1 MQIKSFK
8 ATNYGPLE
16 DLELHFSS
24 DMNNISL
31 PHGAG
36 TTTILKTMYSIV
48 ESTRETTIE
57 GKRRLLNEKLISVF
71 PITTHSIGKL
81 ISQDSAAADVEL
93 EHSKGVCSFA
103 LSRKIKTIQP
113 DITSSD
119 EEFTSLYIPSRSVI
133 EYAKDICGLYPE
145 YHINISSATY
155 ELARHILG
163 PHRNLSPSSFEIKLL
178 RWLTELLNGTL
189 EYEGGIFYLKRG
201 KYKLEMSLC
210 SEEEKKIAQLYQLIR
225 NGFFLPGTIVFWDDF
240 DRELRETIKKQ
251 LLNILLEISHT
262 GVQIFLGRCD
272 N

>member
-93 EHSKGVCSFA
+93 EHSKGVFSFA

-113 DITSSD
+113 DLTTPTGKPVGFLLPSLACNRTS
-119 EEFTSLYIPSRSVI
+119 FT
-133 EYAKDICGLYPE
+133 D
-145 YHINISSATY
+145 
-155 ELARHILG
+155 
-163 PHRNLSPSSFEIKLL
+163 F
-178 RWLTELLNGTL
+178 
-189 EYEGGIFYLKRG
+189 GI
-201 KYKLEMSLC
+201 
-210 SEEEKKIAQLYQLIR
+210 Q
-225 NGFFLPGTIVFWDDF
+225 V
-240 DRELRETIKKQ
+240 
-251 LLNILLEISHT
+251 
-262 GVQIFLGRCD
+262 
-272 N
+272 

>member
-119 EEFTSLYIPSRSVI
+119 EEFTSLYSFSKRDRVCKRYMWTVPR
-133 EYAKDICGLYPE
+133 
-145 YHINISSATY
+145 ISY
-155 ELARHILG
+155 
-163 PHRNLSPSSFEIKLL
+163 
-178 RWLTELLNGTL
+178 
-189 EYEGGIFYLKRG
+189 
-201 KYKLEMSLC
+201 
-210 SEEEKKIAQLYQLIR
+210 
-225 NGFFLPGTIVFWDDF
+225 
-240 DRELRETIKKQ
+240 
-251 LLNILLEISHT
+251 
-262 GVQIFLGRCD
+262 
-272 N
+272 

>member
-81 ISQDSAAADVEL
+81 ISQVQHMSSHGIYLAPTETCHRAA
-93 EHSKGVCSFA
+93 
-103 LSRKIKTIQP
+103 
-113 DITSSD
+113 
-119 EEFTSLYIPSRSVI
+119 
-133 EYAKDICGLYPE
+133 
-145 YHINISSATY
+145 
-155 ELARHILG
+155 
-163 PHRNLSPSSFEIKLL
+163 
-178 RWLTELLNGTL
+178 
-189 EYEGGIFYLKRG
+189 LK
-201 KYKLEMSLC
+201 
-210 SEEEKKIAQLYQLIR
+210 
-225 NGFFLPGTIVFWDDF
+225 
-240 DRELRETIKKQ
+240 
-251 LLNILLEISHT
+251 
-262 GVQIFLGRCD
+262 
-272 N
+272 

>member
-36 TTTILKTMYSIV
+36 TTTILKTMYSII
-48 ESTRETTIE
+48 ESTRETTVKE
-57 GKRRLLNEKLISVF
+57 KRRLLNEKLISVF

-81 ISQDSAAADVEL
+81 IAQDSVSAEVEL

-133 EYAKDICGLYPE
+133 EYAKDI
-145 YHINISSATY
+145 
-155 ELARHILG
+155 
-163 PHRNLSPSSFEIKLL
+163 
-178 RWLTELLNGTL
+178 
-189 EYEGGIFYLKRG
+189 
-201 KYKLEMSLC
+201 
-210 SEEEKKIAQLYQLIR
+210 
-225 NGFFLPGTIVFWDDF
+225 
-240 DRELRETIKKQ
+240 DRK
-251 LLNILLEISHT
+251 S
-262 GVQIFLGRCD
+262 VV
-272 N
+272 